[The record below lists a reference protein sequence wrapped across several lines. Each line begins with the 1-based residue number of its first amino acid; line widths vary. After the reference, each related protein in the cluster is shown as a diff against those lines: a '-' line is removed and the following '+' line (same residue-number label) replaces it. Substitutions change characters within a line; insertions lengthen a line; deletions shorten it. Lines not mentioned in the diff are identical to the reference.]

1 MASMR
6 PMRLV
11 AGALAGGVLVLTFA
25 GLLAGAVG
33 EPVSNL
39 TRDAVAVADL
49 PWYTGSVSLFTG
61 MVWAVA
67 SALSYFV
74 AWAMPPVRRQM
85 LALGVFAMWLAAD
98 DSMLIHDQIG
108 PGHGVPEALFG
119 PIYLVLALVVLREL
133 LRSRSRVTTI
143 VFALGTALLG
153 MSEAFDVVFHNSSFI
168 LEDGAKLL
176 GALVWATIPVIT
188 YAQAT
193 HKQQA
198 GARTQAKDASADD
211 IEIDVRDRAFRAL

>member
-1 MASMR
+1 
-6 PMRLV
+6 MRLV
-11 AGALAGGVLVLTFA
+11 AGALGGGVLVLAFA
-25 GLLAGAVG
+25 RLLAGAVG

-39 TRDAVAVADL
+39 TRDAVAVANM

-74 AWAMPPVRRQM
+74 AWAVPSVRRQM

-119 PIYLVLALVVLREL
+119 PVYLVLALVVLREL
-133 LRSRSRVTTI
+133 LRTRSRVTTV
-143 VFALGTALLG
+143 VFVLGTALLG
-153 MSEAFDVVFHNSSFI
+153 MSEAFDVVFHNSTFI
-168 LEDGAKLL
+168 VEDGAKLL
-176 GALVWATIPVIT
+176 GAMVWATIPVIT

-193 HKQQA
+193 QRLSA
-198 GARTQAKDASADD
+198 PAEAKAASADD
-211 IEIDVRDRAFRAL
+211 TEIDVRDGAFRAL

>member
-1 MASMR
+1 MR

-11 AGALAGGVLVLTFA
+11 AGALAGGVLVLAFA
-25 GLLAGAVG
+25 RLLAGAVG

-49 PWYTGSVSLFTG
+49 PWYTGSVSLITG

-67 SALSYFV
+67 R
-74 AWAMPPVRRQM
+74 AMPPVRRQM

-108 PGHGVPEALFG
+108 PGHGVPEELFG

-188 YAQAT
+188 YAQVT

-198 GARTQAKDASADD
+198 DARTQAKDASADD
-211 IEIDVRDRAFRAL
+211 IEIDVRDRVFRAL